1 MTPDSLHRFLKSV
14 SCRQVHEPS
23 QSIFD
28 EAGSQTLRKSIL
40 RQQNEFITIT
50 KNIKNAADVGCG
62 DNCSAKGDRSLRCW
76 HIAMPIRL
84 LIAIFILLLHAI
96 VAHAD

>member
-1 MTPDSLHRFLKSV
+1 MTADSLHRFLKSV

-62 DNCSAKGDRSLRCW
+62 DNVVVQR
-76 HIAMPIRL
+76 
-84 LIAIFILLLHAI
+84 AIEVYDVGILQCQS
-96 VAHAD
+96 VF